1 MLSPTPLVQSFLKAT
16 TASGRYGSTDKAD
29 MQLLTLRL
37 SSSSCKS
44 SNTKKTKPEALF
56 ELCCSSLETRM
67 MVAADVVV
75 VVAAAAA
82 AVVIVVDAVA
92 VAE

>member
-1 MLSPTPLVQSFLKAT
+1 LQQIETLEMRKQFGLK
-16 TASGRYGSTDKAD
+16 
-29 MQLLTLRL
+29 
-37 SSSSCKS
+37 
-44 SNTKKTKPEALF
+44 NTKRLLIPEALSEF
-56 ELCCSSLETRM
+56 CCSSLEARM

-75 VVAAAAA
+75 VVVVAAAAAAA

>member
-1 MLSPTPLVQSFLKAT
+1 MQQIETLEMRKQFGLKDT
-16 TASGRYGSTDKAD
+16 KR
-29 MQLLTLRL
+29 LLI
-37 SSSSCKS
+37 
-44 SNTKKTKPEALF
+44 PEALF